1 MTSNLSASFRIKQF
15 LVSILPITQWLPTY
29 RATWFRSDLVAGLTL
44 TAYAIPVALAYASLA
59 GAGLPSQVGLY
70 CYMLG
75 AIGYAFFGTS
85 RQLALG
91 PTSAISILVG
101 VSLAPLAVDDP
112 ARYLAMAS
120 LTAILVA
127 GLCVIAWA
135 LKLSQIVNFI
145 SEPILTGFK
154 AGAALQIASTQL
166 PKLFGIPS
174 GGNNFFTR
182 IWDLLKHLPEVH
194 FPTLGVGM
202 IALIL
207 LIFGDRVFPKQPIS
221 LLVVILAIIAMSIS
235 GLPEQGVKVVGEIPQ
250 GLPIFGLPQWTLN
263 DVNNLLPLALA
274 CLLLSYI
281 EGISTARSFAI
292 KHSYA
297 ISAEQELLAIGAA
310 NLVAGLGQGYPVAG
324 GLSQS
329 AVNEK
334 AGAKTPLAIVI
345 TACLIAIVLLFLT
358 GLFRNLPEAILAV
371 IVLVAVKGLIN
382 LPELQH
388 LQRVSQREF
397 RVALIALV
405 GVLLFG
411 VLKGVLLAAI
421 ASLVLLIRLAAH
433 PTTVLL
439 GRIRGTAQF
448 SNVERHPEN
457 QLIPGILI
465 YRINSGIVYFNVD
478 NIQQDFFKRLSQQ
491 EVPVQLVIFDLSSS
505 PLIDTPAARWF
516 QTFYQQLTTQGIALR
531 IVNANGIVRDRLR
544 AERLETITGFL
555 DRSASIESVVT
566 EFTVDNS

>member
-1 MTSNLSASFRIKQF
+1 VTSNLSASFRIKQF

-44 TAYAIPVALAYASLA
+44 TAYAIPVALAYASL
-59 GAGLPSQVGLY
+59 AGLPSQVGLY

-135 LKLSQIVNFI
+135 LKLSQVVNFI

-221 LLVVILAIIAMSIS
+221 LLVVIMAIIAMFIS
-235 GLPEQGVKVVGEIPQ
+235 GLPEQGVKVVGQIPQ
-250 GLPIFGLPQWTLN
+250 GLPVFGLPQWTLN

-292 KHSYA
+292 KHSYT

-334 AGAKTPLAIVI
+334 AGVKTPLAIVI

-421 ASLVLLIRLAAH
+421 SSLVLLIRLAAH

-439 GRIRGTAQF
+439 GRIRGTDQF

>member
-44 TAYAIPVALAYASLA
+44 TAYAIPVALAYASL
-59 GAGLPSQVGLY
+59 AGLPSQVGLY

-135 LKLSQIVNFI
+135 LKLSQVVNFI

-221 LLVVILAIIAMSIS
+221 LLVVIMAIIAMFIS
-235 GLPEQGVKVVGEIPQ
+235 GLPEQGVKVVGQIPQ
-250 GLPIFGLPQWTLN
+250 GLPVFGLPQWTLN

-292 KHSYA
+292 KHSYT

-334 AGAKTPLAIVI
+334 AGVKTPLAIVI

-421 ASLVLLIRLAAH
+421 SSLVLLIRLAAH

-439 GRIRGTAQF
+439 GRIRGTDQF

>member
-29 RATWFRSDLVAGLTL
+29 RAAWFRSDLVAGLTL
-44 TAYAIPVALAYASLA
+44 TAYAIPVALAYASL
-59 GAGLPSQVGLY
+59 AGLPSQVGLY

-85 RQLALG
+85 RQLAPG

-135 LKLSQIVNFI
+135 LKLSQVVNFI

-166 PKLFGIPS
+166 PKLFGIQS
-174 GGNNFFTR
+174 SGNNFFTR

-207 LIFGDRVFPKQPIS
+207 LIFGDRIFPKQPIS

-235 GLPEQGVKVVGEIPQ
+235 GLPEEGVKVVGEIPQ
-250 GLPIFGLPQWTLN
+250 GLPVFGLPQWTLN
-263 DVNNLLPLALA
+263 DVNDVLPLALA

-358 GLFRNLPEAILAV
+358 GLFRNLPEAILAA

-382 LPELQH
+382 LPELRH
-388 LQRVSQREF
+388 LQRVSQLEF

-439 GRIRGTAQF
+439 GRIRGTDQF

-478 NIQQDFFKRLSQQ
+478 NIQQDFFKRLSEQ
-491 EVPVQLVIFDLSSS
+491 EVSVQLVIFDLSSS

-516 QTFYQQLTTQGIALR
+516 QTFYQQLTNQGIALR

-566 EFTVDNS
+566 EFTLGTG